1 MPKII
6 RNSDRQR
13 ILLLDSGYKL
23 GGGQRILI
31 LIARHINKKRFEPIV
46 FCRRGSLL
54 LNILKQEDINTR
66 EFYIISK
73 WSCKILNYF
82 LLAINLFFIVPRLI
96 QVVYSEKI
104 KLLHSNR
111 NDMHLPSIIVGKL
124 LGVPVVVHD
133 HLYIKKVRHIIID
146 FICGLFS
153 NQIISVSKAMKTKLK
168 LAPFSKK
175 KVTVVYNGVSPNYF
189 TDTENQPQSMK
200 KDFGIKEN
208 QLMIGTLARI
218 SPEKGIEYLIDAFN
232 QIKKQ
237 FPNTKL
243 VIVGDAYSSSD
254 KIYKQRILKLIKA
267 YHLQND
273 VIMPGYRSDVIN
285 LIQGVDISVSSSL
298 MESFGLFI
306 LESMAMGKAVV
317 ATEVGGVPEVVEN
330 GRTAILVKPRDSISL
345 AKAISTLI
353 FDEKM
358 RINLGIRGKK
368 RALKYFSIH
377 NTIYQIE
384 DIYDTI
390 LKQNEQ

>member
-1 MPKII
+1 M
-6 RNSDRQR
+6 
-13 ILLLDSGYKL
+13 
-23 GGGQRILI
+23 
-31 LIARHINKKRFEPIV
+31 
-46 FCRRGSLL
+46 
-54 LNILKQEDINTR
+54 KQEDINTR

-73 WSCKILNYF
+73 WSSKILNSF
-82 LLAINLFFIVPRLI
+82 LLVINLFFIVPQLI

-189 TDTENQPQSMK
+189 TDTENHPQSMK

-208 QLMIGTLARI
+208 QLTIGTLARI

-243 VIVGDAYSSSD
+243 VIVGDIYSRSD
-254 KIYKQRILKLIKA
+254 KIYKQKILKLIKA

-285 LIQGVDISVSSSL
+285 LIQGFDISASSSL

-330 GRTAILVKPRDSISL
+330 GRTAILVKPKDSISL
-345 AKAISTLI
+345 AKAISILI
-353 FDEKM
+353 IDEKK